1 MKTFIAEAVQGLSAA
16 RKPDWCSDPGHNG
29 KVAFRCA
36 LLILLAL
43 GFLGGISQAQ
53 EPLVIGPTGDVSI
66 GKALSVGGTVTAPK
80 LDLGDGVVLDGEAGR
95 NVFKDIEKSDGDG
108 LRVGSAWGM
117 YGIWANTGQVV
128 VGGTDGVNLQNG
140 KVEVN
145 TDGNVGIGT
154 EPTANKLSVEGNA
167 NFSGNVGIG
176 TEPTANKLSVEGNAN
191 FSGNVGIGTK
201 AASSNL
207 SVAGSVLINGTPN
220 GRGLL
225 SLQDD
230 LFLNVMPGVKR
241 AGISKNAY
249 VDTNSKWQIKD
260 RNKGMSEIAFGDDGN
275 LTFYVAA
282 AGVGLRAGA
291 AISNNGD
298 VVIPGN
304 LFVKGKIVYQMWDNG
319 SVGKGDYRWMGT
331 TGDYVRSWSNAVPA
345 LPSDSRLKTDL
356 HPIPSALEKVSQ
368 LRGVTFR
375 WNEQG
380 LQYLTKDIETTLS
393 AGPGASDEDNR
404 KLWQAER
411 DKRYKELSKTNVG
424 VVAQDVEAV
433 LPQAVTTDASGY
445 KLVNY
450 TELIPL
456 VIEALKEEDKISQE
470 QARTI
475 ASQQTEIQRLTVANQ
490 AAQQQLIEMQDVKQK
505 LGLLEATVNRFLASG
520 LSADA
525 DKTGTSKLLAGAR
538 PSEQ

>member
-1 MKTFIAEAVQGLSAA
+1 MSA
-16 RKPDWCSDPGHNG
+16 S
-29 KVAFRCA
+29 
-36 LLILLAL
+36 
-43 GFLGGISQAQ
+43 
-53 EPLVIGPTGDVSI
+53 
-66 GKALSVGGTVTAPK
+66 
-80 LDLGDGVVLDGEAGR
+80 
-95 NVFKDIEKSDGDG
+95 
-108 LRVGSAWGM
+108 
-117 YGIWANTGQVV
+117 
-128 VGGTDGVNLQNG
+128 
-140 KVEVN
+140 
-145 TDGNVGIGT
+145 GT
-154 EPTANKLSVEGNA
+154 EPTANKLSVG
-167 NFSGNVGIG
+167 GNV
-176 TEPTANKLSVEGNAN
+176 N

-249 VDTNSKWQIKD
+249 VDTNSNWQVKD

-282 AGVGLRAGA
+282 AGVDLREGA

-298 VVIPGN
+298 VVISGN

-331 TGDYVRSWSNAVPA
+331 TGDYVRSWSNAPA

-380 LQYLTKDIETTLS
+380 LQYLTRDIETTLS
-393 AGPGASDEDNR
+393 AGPGSSDEDNQ

-411 DKRYKELSKTNVG
+411 DKQYKELSKTNVG
-424 VVAQDVEAV
+424 VIAQDVEAV

-456 VIEALKEEDKISQE
+456 VIEALKDEDKITQE

-490 AAQQQLIEMQDVKQK
+490 AAQQQSIELQEVKQK
-505 LGLLEATVNRFLASG
+505 LGRLEASVNKFLASG
-520 LSADA
+520 VSADA
-525 DKTGTSKLLAGAR
+525 DKTGASELLAGAR
-538 PSEQ
+538 PSGAQ

>member
-1 MKTFIAEAVQGLSAA
+1 MKTFIIETVQVPLRA
-16 RKPDWCSDPGHNG
+16 RKPGTRSDRAYNRT
-29 KVAFRCA
+29 VSAFRCA
-36 LLILLAL
+36 LLVLLAL

-53 EPLVIGPTGDVSI
+53 EPLVIGPAGDVSI
-66 GKALSVGGTVTAPK
+66 AKTLSVGGKVAAPE
-80 LDLGDGVVLDGEAGR
+80 LDLGDGVVLNGKAGR

-108 LRVGSAWGM
+108 LRVGAAWGM

-145 TDGNVGIGT
+145 TD
-154 EPTANKLSVEGNA
+154 
-167 NFSGNVGIG
+167 
-176 TEPTANKLSVEGNAN
+176 
-191 FSGNVGIGTK
+191 GNVGIGTK

-249 VDTNSKWQIKD
+249 VDTNSNWQVKD

-282 AGVGLRAGA
+282 AGVDLREGA

-298 VVIPGN
+298 VVISGN

-331 TGDYVRSWSNAVPA
+331 TGDYVRSWSNAPA

-380 LQYLTKDIETTLS
+380 LQYLTRDIETTLS
-393 AGPGASDEDNR
+393 AGPGSSDEDNQ

-411 DKRYKELSKTNVG
+411 DKQYKELSKTNVG
-424 VVAQDVEAV
+424 VIAQDVEAV

-456 VIEALKEEDKISQE
+456 VIEALKDEDKITQE

-490 AAQQQLIEMQDVKQK
+490 AAQQQSIELQEVKQK
-505 LGLLEATVNRFLASG
+505 LGRLEASVNKFLASG
-520 LSADA
+520 VSADA
-525 DKTGTSKLLAGAR
+525 DKTGASELLAGAR
-538 PSEQ
+538 PSGAQ